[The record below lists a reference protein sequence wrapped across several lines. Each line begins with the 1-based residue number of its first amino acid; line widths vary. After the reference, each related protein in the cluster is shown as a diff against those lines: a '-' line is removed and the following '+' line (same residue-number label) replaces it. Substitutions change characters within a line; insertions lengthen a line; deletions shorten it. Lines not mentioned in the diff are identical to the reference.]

1 MKRNSS
7 GYIQSLR
14 LFSTVFMKISF
25 FISIHV
31 TRYII
36 NAAIMVVRV
45 LPRTRNTH
53 THTHTFTALFLRSEF
68 RGAISASPRH
78 LSRTNTGHFSC
89 CS

>member
-7 GYIQSLR
+7 GYIQTLR

-25 FISIHV
+25 FISMHV
-31 TRYII
+31 TRYD
-36 NAAIMVVRV
+36 NECCYVWYCSMCAS
-45 LPRTRNTH
+45 TNTQR
-53 THTHTFTALFLRSEF
+53 THTFTALFLTSEF

-78 LSRTNTGHFSC
+78 LSRTNTGRFSC